1 MDKLRNMGQTFEV
14 DEQVG
19 GSRHALEPL
28 NVLIYCT
35 CSACMLYIK
44 FLSFFVKKVE
54 GTASLHLL
62 FLLKDSH
69 FEQTFR
75 ISDWNLKFYIFIYL
89 FIRVISFTTSKMA
102 SSLTRAIKRT
112 TNLCNT
118 FRYLKLVKNQ
128 SIIL

>member
-1 MDKLRNMGQTFEV
+1 MGQTFEV

-62 FLLKDSH
+62 FLLKDSN

-75 ISDWNLKFYIFIYL
+75 ISDSLPPYTHFPVHAN
-89 FIRVISFTTSKMA
+89 A
-102 SSLTRAIKRT
+102 SVVEIHFKPVEFLSIKASE
-112 TNLCNT
+112 
-118 FRYLKLVKNQ
+118 F
-128 SIIL
+128 